1 MERNSARRFLLS
13 LFLAAC
19 AIAPGGCAGYR
30 LGPSNGLT
38 AGEKSVQVNP
48 FVNQTMEPRLGDALT
63 TEVRRNLQKDGTFR
77 LATRGGA
84 DIVVSGT
91 ITRYDRH
98 ELNLLPNDVL
108 TVSDYRVTATAQ
120 VTARDTNT
128 GKVLFDKPV
137 SGYTLLQV
145 GMDLTSAESQAMPLL
160 AEALAKN
167 VTALLVDG
175 SW

>member
-1 MERNSARRFLLS
+1 MERNSAKR
-13 LFLAAC
+13 LFFSVLAAAC
-19 AIAPGGCAGYR
+19 GVALCGCAGYG
-30 LGPSNGLT
+30 LGPSNGLA
-38 AGEKSVQVNP
+38 AGDKSVQVNP
-48 FVNQTMEPRLGDALT
+48 FVNQTMQPRLGDAVT
-63 TEVRRNLQKDGTFR
+63 TELRRSLQHDGTFR

-120 VTARDTNT
+120 VTARDVST
-128 GKVLFDKPV
+128 GKVIFDRPV
-137 SGYTLLQV
+137 SGYTLVQV
-145 GMDLTSAESQAMPLL
+145 GSDLTSSERQAMPLL